1 MSADE
6 PIPTA
11 EPTTPEPQ
19 PGSSRAWKVAAA
31 VAVLAAVSS
40 IGVLGA
46 LLFGGG
52 SGEAAADVRACI
64 VDPASRD
71 FTKGATEGEEAPEG
85 DDHARPAGCPP
96 EGARQIDGL
105 VEETDVG
112 GFTLREIID
121 GQRLGDVVELHV
133 REPDRP
139 YIDVA
144 HAQTHAALGQPIRV
158 YVLEVD
164 GRESVVYME
173 DAPLLG

>member
-1 MSADE
+1 MRE
-6 PIPTA
+6 PRDVDA
-11 EPTTPEPQ
+11 EASELPQ
-19 PGSSRAWKVAAA
+19 GDPSPGSGRGWRIAAA
-31 VAVLAAVSS
+31 VAVAAALTS

-46 LLFGGG
+46 LLLGGG
-52 SGEAAADVRACI
+52 EAPADDVRACI

-71 FTKGATEGEEAPEG
+71 FTKRDEREE
-85 DDHARPAGCPP
+85 HARPDDCPP

-105 VEETDVG
+105 VQETDSG
-112 GFTLREIID
+112 GFTIREILD

-139 YIDVA
+139 YIDIA

-158 YVLEVD
+158 YVQEID